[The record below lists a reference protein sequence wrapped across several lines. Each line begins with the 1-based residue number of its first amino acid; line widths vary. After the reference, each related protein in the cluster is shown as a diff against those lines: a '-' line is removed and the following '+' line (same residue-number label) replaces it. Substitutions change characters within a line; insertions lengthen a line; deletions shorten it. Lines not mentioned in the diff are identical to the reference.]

1 MIILAVLFMY
11 LQRLR
16 GGFVKNFIVLSLLVI
31 AAITLFDNDTAF
43 SETLTLPEGL
53 RSVTQNNRLIKIAL
67 SEEAVSEADTLLARS
82 AMLPN
87 VNASLSQTLLAR
99 QPAAIFGPQAV
110 PISERGFLSYSL
122 NVQQVLYDF
131 KASASRYE
139 ASKAVLRSKE
149 LDTKKVRGLVA
160 LNFALSYFDL
170 LETEKMRLVAEKE
183 VQRLESHLKD
193 AKSLY
198 KEGVITKNDLLQA
211 EVRLSDS
218 RQKLLSMRNL
228 RSINA
233 SRLNNLLARPLNTEI
248 VVLEADNRI
257 SAMEYDLTVSS
268 ESALKNRPEIHI
280 IYETMNALKLDEA
293 SKEAE
298 FFPRFFVKGS
308 HDYTENR
315 YQVHEANWSLTF
327 GMSLNIFS
335 GGSTKA
341 ELLKIRNRN
350 AQLLEQKARVEDEVR
365 LEVEKYYLDF
375 QNAGERINV
384 TKDAVEQ
391 AEENLRINNIKYKEG
406 VGTATDVT
414 DAVTLFTIAETN
426 YQRALYDFRRA
437 EAAFLYSMGSD
448 LTEVYK

>member
-1 MIILAVLFMY
+1 MKKFILFSLVVISAVI
-11 LQRLR
+11 
-16 GGFVKNFIVLSLLVI
+16 FIDRQ
-31 AAITLFDNDTAF
+31 AAVAG
-43 SETLTLPEGL
+43 TLTLHDGL
-53 RSVTQNNRLIKIAL
+53 RSVTQGNRLIRIAL

-87 VNASLSQTLLAR
+87 VNASISQTLLAH
-99 QPAAIFGPQAV
+99 QPAAIFGRQTV
-110 PISERGFLSYSL
+110 PISEKGFLSYSL
-122 NVQQVLYDF
+122 TVQQLLYDF
-131 KASASRYE
+131 KASISRYE

-149 LDTKKVRGLVA
+149 LDTKRVRGLVA
-160 LNFALSYFDL
+160 LNFALKYFDL
-170 LETEKMRLVAEKE
+170 LEIEKMRLASEKE

-198 KEGVITKNDLLQA
+198 TEGVITKNDLLQA

-218 RQKLLSMRNL
+218 RQKLLSLRNL

-233 SRLNNLLARPLNTEI
+233 SMLNNLLARPLSFEI
-248 VVLEADNRI
+248 EVLETDNRV
-257 SAMEYDLTVSS
+257 SATKYDLKLST
-268 ESALKNRPEIHI
+268 ESALNNRPEVQMIH
-280 IYETMNALKLDEA
+280 ETINALKLDEA

-298 FFPRFFVKGS
+298 FYPRFFVRGS
-308 HDYTENR
+308 HDYTENS
-315 YQVHEANWSLTF
+315 YQVHETNWSLTL

-350 AQLLEQKARVEDEVR
+350 AQLLEQKARIEDEVR

-384 TKDAVEQ
+384 TKDAIEQ

-414 DAVTLFTIAETN
+414 DAVTLLTVAETN
-426 YQRALYDFRRA
+426 HQRAQYDLRRA
-437 EAAFLYSMGSD
+437 EAAFLYSLGSD

>member
-1 MIILAVLFMY
+1 MKKFILFSLVVISALI
-11 LQRLR
+11 
-16 GGFVKNFIVLSLLVI
+16 FI
-31 AAITLFDNDTAF
+31 DWETAF
-43 SETLTLPEGL
+43 AGTLTLPEGL
-53 RSVTQNNRLIKIAL
+53 KSVTKENRLIRIAL
-67 SEEAVSEADTLLARS
+67 SEESVSEADTLLARS

-87 VNASLSQTLLAR
+87 VNASLSQTLLAH
-99 QPAAIFGPQAV
+99 QPAAIFGPQTV
-110 PISERGFLSYSL
+110 PISEKGFLSYSL
-122 NVQQVLYDF
+122 SVQQVLFDF

-139 ASKAVLRSKE
+139 ASKAVLRSKA
-149 LDTKKVRGLVA
+149 LDTKRVRGLVA
-160 LNFALSYFDL
+160 LNFTLRYFDL
-170 LETEKMRLVAEKE
+170 LETEKMRFAADRE
-183 VQRLESHLKD
+183 VQRLESHLRD
-193 AKSLY
+193 AKILY
-198 KEGVITKNDLLQA
+198 AEGVITKNDLLQA

-218 RQKLLSMRNL
+218 RQKLLSLRNL

-233 SRLNNLLARPLNTEI
+233 SLLNNLLARPLNTEI
-248 VVLEADNRI
+248 EVLETDNRM
-257 SAMEYDLTVSS
+257 SAVKYDLRLSS
-268 ESALKNRPEIHI
+268 ESALKNRPEVQI

-298 FFPRFFVKGS
+298 LLPRLFVKGS

-315 YQVHEANWSLTF
+315 YQVHEANWSLTI
-327 GMSLNIFS
+327 GMSLSIFS

-350 AQLLEQKARVEDEVR
+350 AHLLEQKARVEDEIR
-365 LEVEKYYLDF
+365 LEVEKYYLEF

-414 DAVTLFTIAETN
+414 DAVTLLTLAETN
-426 YQRALYDFRRA
+426 LQRARYDFRRA
-437 EAAFLYSMGSD
+437 EAAFLYSIGSD